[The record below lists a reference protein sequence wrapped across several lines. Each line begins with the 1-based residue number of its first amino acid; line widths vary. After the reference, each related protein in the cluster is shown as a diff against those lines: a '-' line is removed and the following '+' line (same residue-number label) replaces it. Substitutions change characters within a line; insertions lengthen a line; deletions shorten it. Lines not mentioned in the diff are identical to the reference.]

1 MQQTIDDG
9 VEMML
14 KAVAEQDRA
23 KQAEQVGNHF
33 AAEAV
38 KTWRCSA
45 CTLHNQ
51 ATEDACAA
59 CGKENPNPVFG
70 KKEKEKDNHDTWLAK
85 QRSWR
90 EYQQETK
97 NLQESKGCQFSP
109 QEVEQQ
115 NEQLSSQPSG
125 EHHLGGLPGAYEQ
138 CYDRSVHRP
147 TS

>member
-38 KTWRCSA
+38 KKEWTCSA
-45 CTLHNQ
+45 CTFINQ

-70 KKEKEKDNHDTWLAK
+70 KKEKDDHDVWLAK
-85 QRSWR
+85 RESWR
-90 EYQQETK
+90 EAMLAVK
-97 NLQESKGCQFSP
+97 KP
-109 QEVEQQ
+109 
-115 NEQLSSQPSG
+115 
-125 EHHLGGLPGAYEQ
+125 
-138 CYDRSVHRP
+138 
-147 TS
+147 